1 MEMTSNSKTI
11 MKKINK
17 IRGLTLPDFKA
28 YSKATVIKIM
38 CFCKSMYKQISGS
51 EKSLEINPHI
61 CHRLCKEK
69 EKKVS
74 KQFMRKRK
82 SFQLTMLEK

>member
-28 YSKATVIKIM
+28 YSKATVKKIM
-38 CFCKSMYKQISGS
+38 CYLQKYIQTD
-51 EKSLEINPHI
+51 
-61 CHRLCKEK
+61 
-69 EKKVS
+69 
-74 KQFMRKRK
+74 QW
-82 SFQLTMLEK
+82 Q